1 MNAAAVL
8 GAAPEEAMLA
18 HQKNVAALSQVR
30 PDARTDKQVDSLV
43 LSTRQ
48 LDAFANLS
56 AAEHGGLAKVWTHD
70 QLGGGEYL
78 CRVNGMEPAYFIVV
92 SGAMEVE
99 SQRLSHN
106 LGENDVTVTST
117 NSMRTTVVGV
127 GMAFGQYPL
136 LHDTAAV
143 DYSAKAAPCGCGVLR
158 VSKNHY
164 AGLLRRH
171 EEKVLGEAVRML
183 RASPFFSDWTVASLE
198 RLYFILERRRLQPG
212 VDVVTQGDIADFC
225 FIIASGKC
233 DLVVNPPTG
242 PERFITQPTPN
253 PSLSPS
259 PNQNPNPYQ
268 VQSASSRSCPLVR
281 SSERLACFLRQACVT
296 QRCANLIPEPDPY
309 PNPKPNPD

>member
-1 MNAAAVL
+1 MSHPLHRLTRLDIYFRSRHNIRAKIPTIPMSAAAAL
-8 GAAPEEAMLA
+8 GAAPDEATLA
-18 HQKNVAALSQVR
+18 NQKNVAALSQVR
-30 PDARTDKQVDSLV
+30 PEARTDKQVDSLV

-158 VSKNHY
+158 VGKNHY

-242 PERFITQPTPN
+242 PERFITQLP
-253 PSLSPS
+253 
-259 PNQNPNPYQ
+259 
-268 VQSASSRSCPLVR
+268 
-281 SSERLACFLRQACVT
+281 
-296 QRCANLIPEPDPY
+296 
-309 PNPKPNPD
+309 